1 MKEAAEKIANLSS
14 KEIARLLDEEPI
26 LLTLS
31 SGKELI
37 LDSSRV
43 DIIREE
49 KQGLKVLNEGSLTV
63 ALDTNIDSELLYEGY
78 VRDLIRGIQNARK
91 EKGLDVTDRIILE
104 VSGDDELR
112 AALDRFGQMVADET
126 LALRVDWKDIDKVMI
141 NGFTVEAGD
150 KAWIF
155 NLEKA

>member
-1 MKEAAEKIANLSS
+1 
-14 KEIARLLDEEPI
+14 
-26 LLTLS
+26 
-31 SGKELI
+31 
-37 LDSSRV
+37 
-43 DIIREE
+43 
-49 KQGLKVLNEGSLTV
+49 
-63 ALDTNIDSELLYEGY
+63 
-78 VRDLIRGIQNARK
+78 IRGIQNARK

-126 LALRVDWKDIDKVMI
+126 LALRIDWKDIDKAMI

>member
-1 MKEAAEKIANLSS
+1 M
-14 KEIARLLDEEPI
+14 
-26 LLTLS
+26 
-31 SGKELI
+31 
-37 LDSSRV
+37 
-43 DIIREE
+43 
-49 KQGLKVLNEGSLTV
+49 
-63 ALDTNIDSELLYEGY
+63 
-78 VRDLIRGIQNARK
+78 
-91 EKGLDVTDRIILE
+91 TDRIILE

-126 LALRVDWKDIDKVMI
+126 LALRIDWKDIDKAMI